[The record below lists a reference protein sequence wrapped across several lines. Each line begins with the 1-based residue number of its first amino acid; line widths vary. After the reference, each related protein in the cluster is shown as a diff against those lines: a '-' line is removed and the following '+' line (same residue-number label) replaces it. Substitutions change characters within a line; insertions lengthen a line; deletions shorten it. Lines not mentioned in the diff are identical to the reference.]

1 MKVSKLLACALAL
14 VLLCGLCPAAA
25 LAEGDVPAQVTV
37 EVQEPAESVIIF
49 GPADAAA
56 KFPDEAVGP
65 VVRPVTVSAGETYYA
80 AYEDT
85 VYNNG
90 GVVYNNGGLVY
101 NNNGTVYNNEGVT
114 YNNGGTVYANG
125 GEVFSGLGQ
134 VIEGGGAVYDFATRY
149 QEPFRYHVTLDAD
162 PSPFAELTGLT
173 EEEGALW
180 LEKDAICTVIPRE
193 GYHLLSWFSSVGL
206 TDTDETGALVVA
218 PSEEL
223 RLTLRFQADPPI
235 FDKPAGTYG
244 QVQALELTAGQ
255 GAEIYYWLS
264 GEAGELDEAILYTAP
279 ILVQEGCSITAVAVA
294 QGAEISEPA
303 TATYALLYARV
314 PTFEPLPEGQEP
326 AAQPLTLWTVGDE
339 PGALSGVSL
348 NGKDAESFLL
358 QGPESL
364 VVPAGESDQE
374 SFTLSPAAG
383 LAPGNYEAEVVLRYD
398 SGSSV
403 SLPVSF
409 QVQEAEKIHITVTV
423 THADGSRKEVELDT
437 AADNL
442 LDALLQAE
450 GLVERKD
457 EGFITVV
464 DGEAADWSSDRAF
477 WALSKDGVA
486 LTTGAHDTKIADGE
500 HYELTYTKSR

>member
-1 MKVSKLLACALAL
+1 MKKFRLLAWVMTLAL
-14 VLLCGLCPAAA
+14 LFCLCTAAA
-25 LAEGDVPAQVTV
+25 QAEGEIPAQVT
-37 EVQEPAESVIIF
+37 AETPQSAEAVLVF
-49 GPADAAA
+49 GPEDAAA

-65 VVRPVTVSAGETYYA
+65 VVKAVTVAEGEIYYA

-134 VIEGGGAVYDFATRY
+134 VIEGGGAIYDFATRF

-162 PSPFAELTGLT
+162 VSPFAELTGLT
-173 EEEGALW
+173 EEDGELW
-180 LEKDAICTVIPRE
+180 LDKDAVCTVIPRE
-193 GYHLLSWFSSVGL
+193 GYHLLSYSADIGL

-223 RLTLRFQADPPI
+223 RLSLRFQADPPK
-235 FDKPAGTYG
+235 FDKPSGTYG

-255 GAEIYYWLS
+255 GAEIYYWP
-264 GEAGELDEAILYTAP
+264 GTEAGELDEAILYTAP
-279 ILVQEGCSITAVAVA
+279 ILAQEGCSITAVAVA

-314 PTFEPLPEGQEP
+314 PSFEPLPEGQEP
-326 AAQPLTLWTVGDE
+326 KAQPLTLWTVGDE
-339 PGALSGVSL
+339 PGSLSGVSL
-348 NGKDAESFLL
+348 NGKDAACFRL

-364 VVPAGESDQE
+364 VIPAGETDEE
-374 SFTLSPAAG
+374 SYLLSPAAG
-383 LAPGNYEAEVVLRYD
+383 LAPGSYEAEAVLHYD
-398 SGSSV
+398 SGSSI
-403 SLPVSF
+403 SLPVFF
-409 QVQEAEKIHITVTV
+409 QVLEAEKIHITVTV
-423 THADGSRKEVELDT
+423 THADGSRKEVTLDT

-464 DGEAADWSSDRAF
+464 DGEAADWSADRAF